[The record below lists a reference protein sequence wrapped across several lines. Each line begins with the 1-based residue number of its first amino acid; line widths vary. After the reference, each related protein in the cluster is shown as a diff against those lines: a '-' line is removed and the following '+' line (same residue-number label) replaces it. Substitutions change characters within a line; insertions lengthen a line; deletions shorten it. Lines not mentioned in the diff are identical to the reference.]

1 MAIKYLD
8 GDRITGLST
17 DAKPDRDTSDAT
29 IPALTVEAGSVFIE
43 TDTGS
48 KYVHNGTAWIQQPF
62 DSITSALGRN
72 DGVIQ
77 RQWFQE
83 WFTGKSL
90 NTDIWGMWNESGSG
104 SFAMSD
110 SVDGG
115 FSITTSAGGRS
126 GIDFSGS
133 AALNPDGNAP
143 RLTQFSHNSSTIIA
157 VVKKTALS
165 SRRLFV
171 GFRYDGT
178 TNGTAECALLHSHDG
193 GNIGLLTGDDSGGDT
208 TAGSVAPSTNY
219 ILTKIVL
226 KTSSCDM
233 NINGILDVTRTEDLP
248 TVATQPQLMA
258 RDDGS
263 GTCIVHCTYM
273 EAYNT

>member
-1 MAIKYLD
+1 MAIEYLD
-8 GDRITGLST
+8 GGRITGLST
-17 DAKPDRDTSDAT
+17 DAKPVRDTSDAT
-29 IPALTVEAGSVFIE
+29 IPALTVQAGSEFIE
-43 TDTGS
+43 TDTGA
-48 KYVHNGTAWIQQPF
+48 KYIHNGTAWIQEPF
-62 DSITSALGRN
+62 DSITSALGN
-72 DGVIQ
+72 NGGVTK

-126 GIDFSGS
+126 GIDF
-133 AALNPDGNAP
+133 NNN
-143 RLTQFSHNSSTIIA
+143 RQFSPNSSTIIA

-273 EAYNT
+273 EAYNH